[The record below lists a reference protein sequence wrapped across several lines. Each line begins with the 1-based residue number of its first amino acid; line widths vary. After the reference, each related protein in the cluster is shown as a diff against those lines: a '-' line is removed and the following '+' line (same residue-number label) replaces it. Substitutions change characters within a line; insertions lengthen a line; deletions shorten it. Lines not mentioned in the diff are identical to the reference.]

1 MKTPRVL
8 SLACL
13 LACTAASAGA
23 GTVVLK
29 QAWVNAYRNRTTIQA
44 KVNVDEVKSRPNPVA
59 KGSQDGDLHM
69 ASRSNDVGLPFVS
82 EIVNAAEEPDAVKA
96 AHDAQSGNGTVDI
109 TGAWRLWFEHP
120 ASQPQIQGQKVAVA
134 QDTNPLHVF
143 EIHPISS
150 IAGTDVRSGFHP
162 IEGAA
167 RRNSA
172 PAEYE
177 AYDAATAFGHYEE
190 MKITVQRSAT
200 ALTLTAPMVGYNYTE
215 FYATLGQRLP
225 VQDGTLVLAKIADAE
240 GNSVA
245 ASPVRLAF
253 VKGTPPEVALQQA
266 QNGATLHLLG
276 IPRVNLERIAN
287 LAGKMSVGQ
296 RTTVKLPYELIVV
309 GVYSDSN

>member
-1 MKTPRVL
+1 MKTPRALPIVCLVL
-8 SLACL
+8 GS
-13 LACTAASAGA
+13 AASAAA

-29 QAWVNAYRNRTTIQA
+29 QAWVNAFMNRTTIQA
-44 KVNVDEVKSRPNPVA
+44 KVSVDEVKSSPNPVS
-59 KGSQDGDLHM
+59 KGAQDGDLHM
-69 ASRSNDVGLPFVS
+69 ASRSSDVGLPFVS
-82 EIVNAAEEPDAVKA
+82 EIVNAAEQPNAVKA
-96 AHDAQSGNGTVDI
+96 ARGAQSGKGMVDI

-120 ASQPQIQGQKVAVA
+120 APKPQIQGQKVAVA

-143 EIHPISS
+143 EIHPISN
-150 IAGTDVRSGFHP
+150 IGGADVRGGFHP

-177 AYDAATAFGHYEE
+177 AYDAATAFGHYEQ

-200 ALTLTAPMVGYNYTE
+200 ALTLTAPKVGYNYTE
-215 FYATLGQRLP
+215 FYAILGQRLT
-225 VQDGTLVLAKIADAE
+225 VQDGTLVLAQIADAE

-253 VKGTPPEVALQQA
+253 VKGTPPEQALQQA
-266 QNGATLHLLG
+266 QNGARLHLLG

-309 GVYSDSN
+309 GVYSDAN